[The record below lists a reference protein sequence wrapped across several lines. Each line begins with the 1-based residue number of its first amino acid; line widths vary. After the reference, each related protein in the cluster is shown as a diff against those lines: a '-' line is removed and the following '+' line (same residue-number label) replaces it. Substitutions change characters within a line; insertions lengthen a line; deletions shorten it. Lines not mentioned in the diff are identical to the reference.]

1 MVVDV
6 HENAISKIQWPD
18 KCVDKNGENVGSFEV
33 WEYGNEFL
41 EVFLWLLIEIR
52 WTQWK
57 GVCEKMLYK
66 AQNKFGYWNA
76 FRDVNWCAAV
86 TGLILHRNAEPSF
99 CEHSD
104 CVGA

>member
-41 EVFLWLLIEIR
+41 EVFL
-52 WTQWK
+52 
-57 GVCEKMLYK
+57 
-66 AQNKFGYWNA
+66 
-76 FRDVNWCAAV
+76 
-86 TGLILHRNAEPSF
+86 
-99 CEHSD
+99 
-104 CVGA
+104 